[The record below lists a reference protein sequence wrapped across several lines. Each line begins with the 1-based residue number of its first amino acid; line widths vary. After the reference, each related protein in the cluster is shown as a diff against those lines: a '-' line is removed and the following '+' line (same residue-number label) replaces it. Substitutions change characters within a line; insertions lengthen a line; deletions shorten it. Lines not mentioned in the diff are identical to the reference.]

1 MPLEHNSTLGRWF
14 QHRMFSGGYIWLV
27 GDMLVFEAGSDL
39 SRVSQ
44 IDLVADGPRL
54 GAAHRLASPNDA
66 V

>member
-1 MPLEHNSTLGRWF
+1 MVPTSDVQRRL
-14 QHRMFSGGYIWLV
+14 YLV